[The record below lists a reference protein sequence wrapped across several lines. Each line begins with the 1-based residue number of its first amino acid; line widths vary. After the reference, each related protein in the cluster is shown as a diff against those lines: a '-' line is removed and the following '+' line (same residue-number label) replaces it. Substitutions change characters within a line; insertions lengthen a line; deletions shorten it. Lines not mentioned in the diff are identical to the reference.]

1 MIFTGFLLAHLMLVA
16 SHALLFSAK
25 FGRSMMRERVM
36 HLVSSFWLPLP
47 FLTCREVDRDDHKA
61 ELWFLVVLHTL
72 ENFCMLLF
80 SRWAYSSYPLGQF
93 LVHILV
99 AFNIVAV
106 FFAIINYKTLKV
118 WWGFPLLLLGL
129 VAFDI
134 YPVFIIID
142 LVKEFDAT
150 VFVIDLCLV
159 IVNVFGILVLIV
171 YRQKFALY
179 AGIPQNVPGL
189 PSFGPE

>member
-1 MIFTGFLLAHLMLVA
+1 
-16 SHALLFSAK
+16 
-25 FGRSMMRERVM
+25 M

-47 FLTCREVDRDDHKA
+47 FLTRREVDRDDQKA

-106 FFAIINYKTLKV
+106 FFAIINCKTLKV
-118 WWGFPLLLLGL
+118 WGFLLLLMSL

-134 YPVFIIID
+134 YPVFMILA
-142 LVKEFDAT
+142 LVKNFDAT
-150 VFVIDLCLV
+150 VFIIDLCLV
-159 IVNVFGILVLIV
+159 IVNTLAIIVSVLYQDYV
-171 YRQKFALY
+171 KLY
-179 AGIPQNVPGL
+179 AGLPQTFADL
-189 PSFGPE
+189 PSFGPEVSNCYEIM